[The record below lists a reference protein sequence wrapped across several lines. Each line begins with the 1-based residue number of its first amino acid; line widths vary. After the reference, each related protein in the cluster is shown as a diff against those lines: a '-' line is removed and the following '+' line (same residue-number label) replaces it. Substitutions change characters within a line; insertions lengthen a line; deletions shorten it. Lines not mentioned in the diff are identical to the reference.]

1 VIKKIFLIHFL
12 FLNFGWAQDLV
23 VDPNATAQV
32 VEENIEVQ
40 IGIDRIQSVN
50 FEFPQGGV
58 SLGSD
63 ILSVKVDRARK
74 ELTLKGIKQ
83 GETSL
88 TIRDSSGEI
97 KKTYIVRVTATGK
110 SKIVSEIRE
119 LIGDVEG
126 LEIGIKGDKVYVG
139 GEIVVPSDIGRVSI
153 VLDTYPEVLRLVELS
168 PQTQRVIARKMM
180 DELFKNGLKE
190 VTVRIVNKTFW
201 IEGVVSSKAK
211 ETLALDIVKAYLPD
225 KLESLAFGKDRVA
238 SAQRSSIISF
248 LAINE
253 KKDPPPAPK
262 LVKITSQFVEL
273 TKDYSRLF
281 GFKWAPLMG
290 ESSGSISFGQ
300 SQETGGVSARGNN
313 TLAATIS
320 NLFPK
325 LNSVKNAG
333 YARIV
338 QSGMVVVKDT
348 VRGTISKNQRI
359 PFAIGTGD
367 FTRASEATIT
377 FNMGVTPTILEEEK
391 VDMNLTID
399 VTLPTGT
406 GANSVP
412 VTTTNNIAT
421 NVVVKSKESAVIGG
435 IVQTSSTTAY
445 DKDDPAPPANQQA
458 APLFRLIRSK
468 NYRTSKSQY
477 VIFVTPELIE
487 SASAGTEEIRKK
499 FRRRSQ

>member
-1 VIKKIFLIHFL
+1 VIKKLFLIHFL
-12 FLNFGWAQDLV
+12 FFNFLWAQDLV

-201 IEGVVSSKAK
+201 LEGIVSSDKQR
-211 ETLALDIVKAYLPD
+211 ELALEITTAYLPD

-238 SAQRSSIISF
+238 SAQRKSIISF
-248 LAINE
+248 IAVNA

-262 LVKITSQFVEL
+262 LVKITSQFVE
-273 TKDYSRLF
+273 
-281 GFKWAPLMG
+281 
-290 ESSGSISFGQ
+290 
-300 SQETGGVSARGNN
+300 
-313 TLAATIS
+313 
-320 NLFPK
+320 
-325 LNSVKNAG
+325 
-333 YARIV
+333 
-338 QSGMVVVKDT
+338 
-348 VRGTISKNQRI
+348 
-359 PFAIGTGD
+359 IG
-367 FTRASEATIT
+367 RAH
-377 FNMGVTPTILEEEK
+377 V
-391 VDMNLTID
+391 
-399 VTLPTGT
+399 
-406 GANSVP
+406 
-412 VTTTNNIAT
+412 
-421 NVVVKSKESAVIGG
+421 
-435 IVQTSSTTAY
+435 
-445 DKDDPAPPANQQA
+445 
-458 APLFRLIRSK
+458 
-468 NYRTSKSQY
+468 
-477 VIFVTPELIE
+477 
-487 SASAGTEEIRKK
+487 
-499 FRRRSQ
+499 